1 MPGDIIVLHMCTI
14 NENYMMYG
22 SRDMECDKQNLFFHF
37 GPYFALLPPYNP
49 ENQNFEKLKK
59 KTKKKPGD
67 IIILHKYTK
76 NHDHMLYFSCNTT
89 RDRCNYFSFWAFF
102 ALLPL

>member
-59 KTKKKPGD
+59 KTKKKTWRY
-67 IIILHKYTK
+67 HHFT
-76 NHDHMLYFSCNTT
+76 
-89 RDRCNYFSFWAFF
+89 
-102 ALLPL
+102 